1 MCVCGGGVAVVDKK
15 AVVVT
20 MCGEVGPHHT
30 TTTTQFVV
38 RSQVIKIFQ
47 ICCKKYL
54 HHEHLWQLADLPS
67 QVMAFCQS

>member
-1 MCVCGGGVAVVDKK
+1 MCVCGGVAVVDKK

-20 MCGEVGPHHT
+20 MCGEVGPHH